1 METEPARPNGSK
13 QQMAQAIRNIRMAM
27 STPSC
32 KLWEWQ
38 LAGRAAP
45 HMGWGFL
52 DSQLEIVKLDIVN
65 ALQELHCAYASV
77 KLNVKAAVLKM
88 T

>member
-1 METEPARPNGSK
+1 
-13 QQMAQAIRNIRMAM
+13 
-27 STPSC
+27 
-32 KLWEWQ
+32 
-38 LAGRAAP
+38 
-45 HMGWGFL
+45 MGWGFL